1 MKRSLEQAWREIS
14 TDLDEVLDLDAGARQ
29 VWLET
34 LKTRDPDRAQRVRG
48 YILDLEKLEKDN
60 FLGQALP
67 LVLSEPPS
75 LAGRR
80 LGSYTVDRLIG
91 HGGMGTVWLAHRSD
105 GRFEGDVAIK
115 LLNTSLLGGGGDE
128 RFVREGH
135 LLAKLEHPNIARLMD
150 AGVSDTGQP
159 LLVLEYV
166 HGKPITDYCDSAC
179 LDIRARVEL
188 FLDVLAAVSHAHSRL
203 VIHRDLKPANIFVTT
218 ERSVKLLDFGIA
230 RLTSADGAAPQDL
243 TRLGHTPLTLAYA
256 SPEQIRGVDIGTASD
271 IYSLGV
277 LLYELMT
284 GALPYRPKRDT
295 LGALEEEI
303 LCAQPPLPSRAG
315 SSDSRAQERR
325 TTAKKLSKLLR
336 GDLDTIVLTALEK
349 EQSERYATAAA
360 FAEDL
365 KRYLRSEPILARG
378 ESSWYRARKFLVR
391 NKLPVLAATATIIA
405 LIAALGIALWQAHVA
420 RERATQAQEI
430 SHFIESVFEDAD
442 PGGSGTADVRAADL
456 LLRGRTRVEEE
467 LRNRGRLQ
475 IELMCTIGSSLYG
488 LGANTEAKNTF
499 ERMTTLSGGRTAA
512 ALAQVPTGCLN
523 NYADL
528 LTIMGDYTTAD
539 SILRAAEQAD
549 GSRTPSL
556 MTGKTLATRAT
567 LDLNLNRFD
576 VALPEARRADAI
588 IRAFTPRGSRES
600 LESALQLA
608 RVEYVIDENTA
619 ALATAERAIAEYTA
633 NPGEAPK
640 TRGTFLSLRS
650 LRARALSAVGR
661 RDEAANE
668 YASLLPEL
676 NVAFGINT
684 HQSAVDLYEYSVIE
698 QHRGELR
705 HAIELGNR
713 AFAATQAG
721 GSSQRGV
728 ASACIGLALSYLL
741 ARNVPAGLAWALK
754 GREVHDEI
762 FGPADPERPK
772 FEAVAIFAG
781 GLAATPLEA
790 VAQLQP
796 LVDQRRAIHAPYLAR
811 LLWFQGELYLRAGQ
825 YRQAAGLLQEAE
837 QLAVSHPD
845 LGFQLPVIRADLGR
859 SLLGLGQLD
868 AAAGKLQ
875 AALSGAEV
883 PHTATPAQAEAHAGL
898 ALVLLKQNDPRAAL
912 AQAGAAEDF
921 WRDFDPENP
930 ARKEAAELRSR
941 ASRAL
946 TASTHQH

>member
-1 MKRSLEQAWREIS
+1 MKRSLEEAWREIS
-14 TDLDEVLDLDAGARQ
+14 TDLDEVLDLDAGARHA
-29 VWLET
+29 WLET
-34 LKTRDPDRAQRVRG
+34 LQTQDPDRAQRVRE

-60 FLGQALP
+60 FLGQAFP
-67 LVLSEPPS
+67 VMLSTTPS

-80 LGSYTVDRLIG
+80 LGSYTVDRAIG

-115 LLNTSLLGGGGDE
+115 LLNASLLGGCGEE

-135 LLAKLEHPNIARLMD
+135 LLGKLEHPNIARLLD

-166 HGKPITDYCDSAC
+166 HGKPITDYCDSER
-179 LDIRARVEL
+179 LDIRARIEL

-203 VIHRDLKPANIFVTT
+203 VIHRDLKPANIFVTA
-218 ERSVKLLDFGIA
+218 ERVVKLLDFGIA
-230 RLTSADGAAPQDL
+230 RLTGADAAAPGDL

-277 LLYELMT
+277 LLYELTT

-303 LCAQPPLPSRAG
+303 LCSQPSPPSRLG
-315 SSDSRAQERR
+315 VSDSRAQERH
-325 TTAKKLSKLLR
+325 TTADKLRKLLR

-349 EQSERYATAAA
+349 EQAERYATVDA

-378 ESSWYRARKFLVR
+378 ESPWYRAGKFLAR
-391 NKLPVLAATATIIA
+391 NKLPVLAATATVIA
-405 LIAALGIALWQAHVA
+405 LIAALGIAVWQAYVA
-420 RERATQAQEI
+420 REHAAQAQEI

-442 PGGSGTADVRAADL
+442 PSGSGNADVRAADL

-467 LRNRGRLQ
+467 LRNRGQLQ

-488 LGANTEAKNTF
+488 LGANAEAKSTF

-512 ALAQVPTGCLN
+512 ALAQVPPDCLN

-528 LTIMGDYTTAD
+528 LTITGDYTTAD

-549 GSRTPSL
+549 RSKTPSL
-556 MTGKTLATRAT
+556 ISGKTLATRAT
-567 LDLNLNRFD
+567 LDLNLNRAE
-576 VALPEARRADAI
+576 VALAEARRADAI
-588 IRAFTPRGSRES
+588 IRSVTPRGSRES
-600 LESALQLA
+600 LESALELA
-608 RVEYVIDENTA
+608 RVEHVIDENTA
-619 ALATAERAIAEYTA
+619 ALVTAERGLADHAT

-640 TRGTFLSLRS
+640 TRGTYLSLRS

-668 YASLLPEL
+668 YSSLLPEL
-676 NVAFGINT
+676 SAAFGTNT
-684 HQSAVDLYEYSVIE
+684 HQSAVDLYEYSIIE
-698 QHRGELR
+698 QRRGELR

-713 AFAATQAG
+713 AFAASQTG

-728 ASACIGLALSYLL
+728 ASVSMGLALTYLL
-741 ARNVPAGLAWALK
+741 ARNEAAGLAWALK
-754 GREVHDEI
+754 ARALHDQI
-762 FGPADPERPK
+762 FGTADPEAVR
-772 FEAVAIFAG
+772 FQAVAIFAG
-781 GLAATPLEA
+781 GLYRLPLEA
-790 VAQLQP
+790 ASKLGPIVEQ
-796 LVDQRRAIHAPYLAR
+796 QRASHTPYLAR
-811 LLWFQGELYLRAGQ
+811 LLWFQGEMYLRAGE
-825 YRQAAGLLQEAE
+825 YRQAAELLQEAE
-837 QLAVSHPD
+837 QLAVPHVD
-845 LGFQLPVIRADLGR
+845 LRFQLPVIRADLGR

-868 AAAGKLQ
+868 AASGKLQ
-875 AALSGAEV
+875 AAISAEEA
-883 PHTATPAQAEAHAGL
+883 PHTATPAQADAHAGWAL
-898 ALVLLKQNDPRAAL
+898 ILLKRNDPAAALVEASSAD
-912 AQAGAAEDF
+912 DF

-941 ASRAL
+941 ASREV
-946 TASTHQH
+946 ASSAHRQ